1 MKTIAKRICM
11 IFMAFYLSV
20 STVVCDY
27 QQAQAAE
34 WAYTLWSL
42 SEVIGTLLGML
53 GITWTAAEVYE
64 NHDEMEK
71 DARSILDSMK
81 SAVDSEMD
89 GIDETFNIWLDNV
102 VQDAQETGRIVMDAG
117 SDGWYKLKE
126 WAADMFAGTD
136 GSKVGSK
143 PHEAYPTL
151 TPGSIADTLSIQ
163 LPYLT
168 TAQVEQIK
176 AKYDDTDYNALTI
189 YKFQSSQTK
198 LHPYAGSDIPCT
210 IYYYY
215 ITPYNVPDKATIKGR
230 YADYNNYS
238 GGLVYDIYNADGTLY
253 NTINAMCG
261 NGMVYKVVID
271 SDNKPIYR
279 LSPSYGVSKAIESV
293 QGTYLFNGLITN
305 KYGIAQLIDCAND
318 KGRVLYSTIQIDGV
332 RGDLAPD
339 VIFPKILGGL
349 SVPDSI
355 LDLINSGTYPDA
367 YDVVVPGQTAG
378 EDEAGNKVINGDIDV
393 PVSDIPVGGV
403 AEGDAVIDL
412 PIPGVTPV
420 DKIGD
425 VVIDTDIPIDDV
437 IDDTTTPDPPKDD
450 NNNKLK
456 YDGWT
461 TIFPF
466 CIPFDLVRCFEV
478 LKAKPVAPEW
488 EYTLKVDS
496 LNFEYTF
503 HLNFDKVRPLVTIF
517 RTGVLLTFI
526 VGLILVTR
534 NIIKG

>member
-11 IFMAFYLSV
+11 LFMACFLSA

-34 WAYTLWSL
+34 WTYTLWSL
-42 SEVIGTLLGML
+42 SEVMGTLLGML
-53 GITWTAAEVYE
+53 GITWTAAEAYE
-64 NHDEMEK
+64 NKDTIEK
-71 DARSILDSMK
+71 DAKSILESMK

-89 GIDETFNIWLDNV
+89 GIDETFDIWLDNV

-117 SDGWYKLKE
+117 SDGWHKLKE

-143 PHEAYPTL
+143 PHESYPTL
-151 TPGSIADTLSIQ
+151 TPGSIADTLSIE

-168 TAQVEQIK
+168 TAQMEQIK

-271 SDNKPIYR
+271 SDDKPIYR
-279 LSPSYGVSKAIESV
+279 LSPSYGVSEAIESV

-420 DKIGD
+420 DKVGD